1 LKDAGA
7 EPMFVTIPVNGKWY
21 DYTGFPK
28 KGRTDYYKK
37 VNKQIRAKGFQVAD
51 FSGHEYDPYFMKD
64 TIHIGWKG
72 WVYVDKAIDEFY
84 KTGKVTSS

>member
-1 LKDAGA
+1 LKGKNKGKSYAVSPEYGDFEMMLDILKAAGA

-51 FSGHEYDPYFMKD
+51 FSGHEYDPYFMK
-64 TIHIGWKG
+64 
-72 WVYVDKAIDEFY
+72 
-84 KTGKVTSS
+84 